1 MTVRAG
7 RTVLA
12 VLAALLW
19 VALVL
24 AAPQPAAAQS
34 GDGFAEPP
42 RIAVIDMQ
50 KIMRESQAV
59 QSIQRQIEGQRSTY
73 QQQLSQKEQELRE
86 KDQQLTRQRSVL
98 SPEALQKQ
106 RRDLESEVGD
116 LQRQAQRSKRQLDQN
131 YAEAMRTVQSEVVG
145 IVQEIASR
153 HDVDLVLGKT
163 NVVIVR
169 PQLEITDR
177 VLERLNAQLKDV
189 EVAPLRSD
197 R

>member
-1 MTVRAG
+1 
-7 RTVLA
+7 
-12 VLAALLW
+12 
-19 VALVL
+19 
-24 AAPQPAAAQS
+24 
-34 GDGFAEPP
+34 
-42 RIAVIDMQ
+42 
-50 KIMRESQAV
+50 
-59 QSIQRQIEGQRSTY
+59 
-73 QQQLSQKEQELRE
+73 
-86 KDQQLTRQRSVL
+86 
-98 SPEALQKQ
+98 
-106 RRDLESEVGD
+106 
-116 LQRQAQRSKRQLDQN
+116 
-131 YAEAMRTVQSEVVG
+131 MRTVQSEVVG